1 VLLGCVLF
9 GLGLG
14 NLISLPPLI
23 AEREFAPVD
32 LGRVVALAIAVNQ
45 AFFSIAP
52 GVFGALHDLAG
63 SYAAPLAM
71 AIALH
76 LAAAAL
82 VLMGRRGRGRS
93 GG

>member
-1 VLLGCVLF
+1 MLF

-23 AEREFAPVD
+23 AEREFAPAD

-45 AFFSIAP
+45 AFFSVAP
-52 GVFGALHDLAG
+52 GVFGVLHDLAG

-71 AIALH
+71 ALALH
-76 LAAAAL
+76 LTAAVL
-82 VLMGRRGRGRS
+82 VLMGRSRRD
-93 GG
+93 